1 MRLIIRT
8 DASVAIGSGHVMRC
22 LALAQAWHDRGGE
35 CIFAMAVSTTAVLQ
49 RLRAEGFETYTV
61 TGTAGGPGD
70 ARQIIGLSRE
80 RNAGWIAV
88 DGYHFDVEYHKRL
101 RDAGLKLLLIAD
113 QANAAHC
120 VADIVVNQNSHA
132 CDGMYAKHEPYTQ
145 LLLGPRYALL
155 RREFRSWEKWKR
167 DVAPIGRKVLV
178 TMGGSDPKN
187 ITSLVIRALG
197 LLKIEFEARVVAG
210 GGNPHIA
217 QLESLVS
224 QTSHIELHI
233 DSSNISDLMAWADVA
248 VSGAGSTCWEICLL
262 GLPAILIDIAEN
274 QKPIAEDLDKKSV
287 AIHPGSGQE
296 IVTEQLAARLE
307 QLLLTTDLRAAMSQ
321 RGCELV
327 DGRGASRVV
336 SAMRNDSLHL
346 RRVVREDC
354 RVLWEWANDQESR
367 KYSFQS
373 QQITWDQHVRWLD
386 SKIDDPN
393 YILFMVTNTDDVPVG
408 HVRYE
413 LNKCR
418 AVVSINMAPLFRSN
432 GLGKEVL
439 RMATQELF
447 VSSRATEV
455 NAYVKPVNERSLRL
469 FAGEG
474 FERQADSTV
483 AGQHAAHFVLK
494 KAFQ

>member
-1 MRLIIRT
+1 MKLIIRT
-8 DASVAIGSGHVMRC
+8 DASVAIGTGHVMRC

-35 CIFAMAVSTTAVLQ
+35 CMFAMAKSTTAVIQ
-49 RLRAEGFETYTV
+49 RLRVEGFETYTV
-61 TGTAGGPGD
+61 TETAAGPGD
-70 ARQIIGLSRE
+70 ARQIIGLYRE
-80 RNAGWIAV
+80 TNAGWIVV
-88 DGYHFDVEYHKRL
+88 DGYHFDVEYHKIL

-113 QANAAHC
+113 QANATHC

-132 CDGMYAKHEPYTQ
+132 RESMYANRAPYTK

-155 RREFRSWEKWKR
+155 RRKFRSWEKWKR
-167 DVAPIGRKVLV
+167 AIAPIGRKVLV
-178 TMGGSDPKN
+178 TMGGSDPEN
-187 ITSLVIRALG
+187 VTSLVIRALG

-210 GGNPHIA
+210 GSNPHIS
-217 QLESLVS
+217 QLKSLLS
-224 QTSHIELHI
+224 QIPHIELHM
-233 DSSNISDLMAWADVA
+233 DSSNISELMAWADVA
-248 VSGAGSTCWEICLL
+248 VSGAGSTCWEMCLL

-274 QKPIAEDLDKKSV
+274 QKPIAEDLDKKGL
-287 AIHPGSGQE
+287 AIHAGSGQE
-296 IVTEQLAARLE
+296 IVPEQLAARLE

-327 DGRGASRVV
+327 DGCGASRVV
-336 SAMRNDSLHL
+336 SAMRGDSLFL
-346 RRVVREDC
+346 RRTMREDC
-354 RVLWEWANDQESR
+354 RVLWEWANDEESR

-373 QQITWDQHVRWLD
+373 QQITWDEHVRWFD

-413 LNKCR
+413 LNKRR

-447 VSSRATEV
+447 GSSRATEV
-455 NAYVKPVNERSLRL
+455 NAYVKPDNERSLRL

-494 KAFQ
+494 KVVQ

>member
-1 MRLIIRT
+1 
-8 DASVAIGSGHVMRC
+8 
-22 LALAQAWHDRGGE
+22 
-35 CIFAMAVSTTAVLQ
+35 
-49 RLRAEGFETYTV
+49 
-61 TGTAGGPGD
+61 
-70 ARQIIGLSRE
+70 
-80 RNAGWIAV
+80 
-88 DGYHFDVEYHKRL
+88 
-101 RDAGLKLLLIAD
+101 
-113 QANAAHC
+113 
-120 VADIVVNQNSHA
+120 
-132 CDGMYAKHEPYTQ
+132 
-145 LLLGPRYALL
+145 
-155 RREFRSWEKWKR
+155 
-167 DVAPIGRKVLV
+167 
-178 TMGGSDPKN
+178 
-187 ITSLVIRALG
+187 
-197 LLKIEFEARVVAG
+197 
-210 GGNPHIA
+210 
-217 QLESLVS
+217 
-224 QTSHIELHI
+224 
-233 DSSNISDLMAWADVA
+233 
-248 VSGAGSTCWEICLL
+248 
-262 GLPAILIDIAEN
+262 
-274 QKPIAEDLDKKSV
+274 
-287 AIHPGSGQE
+287 
-296 IVTEQLAARLE
+296 
-307 QLLLTTDLRAAMSQ
+307 
-321 RGCELV
+321 
-327 DGRGASRVV
+327 
-336 SAMRNDSLHL
+336 MRNDSLHL

>member
-1 MRLIIRT
+1 MKLIIRT
-8 DASVAIGSGHVMRC
+8 DASVAIGLGHVMRC

-35 CIFAMAVSTTAVLQ
+35 CMFAMAKSTTAVHQ

-70 ARQIIGLSRE
+70 GRQIIGLSRE

-167 DVAPIGRKVLV
+167 AIAPIGRKVLV
-178 TMGGSDPKN
+178 TMGGSDPEN

-197 LLKIEFEARVVAG
+197 LLNVEFEARVVAG
-210 GGNPHIA
+210 GSNPHIA
-217 QLESLVS
+217 QLKSLVS
-224 QTSHIELHI
+224 QTSHIELHT
-233 DSSNISDLMAWADVA
+233 DSSNISELMAWADVGI
-248 VSGAGSTCWEICLL
+248 SGAGSTCWEICLL
-262 GLPAILIDIAEN
+262 GLPAILIDLAEN
-274 QKPIAEDLDKKSV
+274 QRPIAEDLDKKDV
-287 AIHPGSGQE
+287 AIHAGSGQE
-296 IVTEQLAARLE
+296 IIPEQLAARLE
-307 QLLLTTDLRAAMSQ
+307 QLFLSTDLRAAMSL
-321 RGCELV
+321 RGRELV

-336 SAMRNDSLHL
+336 SAMRGDSLFV
-346 RRVVREDC
+346 RRTMREDC

-367 KYSFQS
+367 RYSFQS
-373 QQITWDQHVRWLD
+373 RQIAWDEHVRWFD
-386 SKIDDPN
+386 SKIADPN
-393 YILFMVTNTDDVPVG
+393 YILFMVTNADDVPVG

-413 LNKCR
+413 LNQCR

-447 VSSRATEV
+447 GSSRATEV
-455 NAYVKPVNERSLRL
+455 KAYVKPDNERSLRL
-469 FAGEG
+469 FAGAG
-474 FERQADSTV
+474 FERQENSTV
-483 AGQHAAHFVLK
+483 EGQHAAHFVLK
-494 KAFQ
+494 KAFH